1 MEFDHPFVLMQKTD
15 GVLHN
20 LVVHMHQ
27 GDVTQ
32 LLQSAKKAYN
42 RKYHSESNSGNENE
56 MMQNSIL
63 ENNIYSTHL

>member
-1 MEFDHPFVLMQKTD
+1 MEFDHPFVLMQKTE

-20 LVVHMHQ
+20 LVVHMRQ

-42 RKYHSESNSGNENE
+42 RKCHSESNTGNE

-63 ENNIYSTHL
+63 ENNINSTHL